1 MNFSKLLRSES
12 FDEPSNNLSNCSQS
26 LSLLMFSVWLL
37 VKTVVLDLKLR
48 VKKITRVKN
57 KMVTVNNVY
66 SLAIMQKLSYWW
78 GGFHTWILGILVS
91 YNFFIFSYS
100 INFLKNSSML
110 LLFNFPYFSI
120 VFFSGQGSISASWVT
135 YTLVIQLFSFS
146 LFCPS
151 KMANSLCFKHVIHQ
165 FLLLTSESAI

>member
-1 MNFSKLLRSES
+1 MRITVSWFLR
-12 FDEPSNNLSNCSQS
+12 FRINLIVFWPKIIEFFKTIEIWKFWWTIQKFEQLFTKPVSA
-26 LSLLMFSVWLL
+26 WLL

-100 INFLKNSSML
+100 INFLKNTSML

-120 VFFSGQGSISASWVT
+120 VF
-135 YTLVIQLFSFS
+135 S
-146 LFCPS
+146 LGKVAYQP
-151 KMANSLCFKHVIHQ
+151 AGLPIP
-165 FLLLTSESAI
+165 